1 MNAVNNLAVHE
12 NRREFRRLFI
22 GCRNGR
28 RRPRNTVNLTTPLAG
43 LEQAAG
49 HQGQRINMII
59 GLVLFSVHVTGFELN
74 RV

>member
-49 HQGQRINMII
+49 HQGQRINHDYW
-59 GLVLFSVHVTGFELN
+59 SGFVFCSCN
-74 RV
+74 RVRAE